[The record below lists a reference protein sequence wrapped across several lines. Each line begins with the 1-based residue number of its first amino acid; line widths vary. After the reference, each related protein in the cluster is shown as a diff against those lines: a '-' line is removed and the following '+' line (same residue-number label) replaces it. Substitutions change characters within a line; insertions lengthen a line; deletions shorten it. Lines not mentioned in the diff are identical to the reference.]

1 MNPGDRLDQVVDKD
15 LPIKENIRFLGRLLG
30 DTLREQEGDETFNL
44 IESIR
49 QTAVRFRRDGQQQ
62 AREELETLLCGL
74 SHEATVLVARA
85 FTYFSQLSN
94 IAEDLHY
101 IRRRRAYQ
109 LAASLPREGDMAHA
123 IRRAAA
129 AGVGPEELQSF
140 FSGALISPVLTAHP
154 TEVQRKSILDCQR
167 EIAELLNERDRLQL
181 TPEERAFNEAGL
193 RRAVLSLWQTRILR
207 ELRLGV
213 RDEVDNGL
221 SYYLTTF
228 LQQVPRL
235 YTDIED
241 LLATRWPEAHFHV
254 PAFFKL
260 GSWIGGD
267 RDGNPYVTAQ
277 VIRYAVAK
285 QSSVALEHYL
295 SQIGQLRMELSQS
308 IRLVQVT
315 PELEILAARS
325 LEESEHRRDEPYRL
339 ALSGIHS
346 RLTATLQTLD
356 PYGSEPRAVSSVKPY
371 VVPADLGRDLQTI
384 ADSLILH
391 GSARVAAGRLR
402 GVQRAVQV
410 FGFHLAPLDL
420 RQHSGVHEQVV
431 AELFQAGAQRE
442 GYGALDESERR
453 RWLLAELTLPR
464 LLRSPYLSYSTET
477 KRELEI
483 FDAAAE
489 IQRRYGADALP
500 TYIISTT
507 TAVSDILEAAL
518 LLKEAG
524 LMHPGPRPRLAMNLV
539 PLFET
544 IADLRAC
551 GCIMDELLNL
561 AFYRKLLDDR
571 GGVQEIMVG
580 YSDSNKDG
588 GYLTSNWEL
597 YIGQHQFKN
606 VDDCPFCVAPERED
620 DDSLIVY
627 RGADQLRRTEP
638 LPVQPGPPAGLPV
651 PAHSRLHGP
660 DRGGNSRIRRA
671 DADGHARAAQG
682 RQPDRFQPR
691 DEPGRDRRRRY
702 RRAPAPARGAA
713 LGRGRE
719 LLPDHRPDQ
728 GHHPDPGRGPPAGG
742 GRSGPRTND
751 ARAGE
756 GLPGRRMLNRHARGF
771 FTALFSPLA
780 RWLLRVG
787 VFPDAVTIVGTLG
800 VVVGALVFY
809 PLGQLWWGTLFI
821 TAFIFSDVIDGIM
834 ARMQK
839 GGGRWGNFLDSTLD
853 RIADGALFAGVA
865 VWFFTG
871 GANTP
876 DRDCRRRLPCPGHGG
891 LLRPGE
897 GRGAGLPGQCGPRR
911 ARRAAGLRPGGHRIH
926 RPGPAHRGSFWD
938 AVPARRREPCDDHSA
953 DHHRAPPVAGRDR
966 RHRDRTGR
974 LSATLRSLSR
984 RGVTGIHPGRGGELV
999 LALPANGSG
1008 NPVSAKRHLC
1018 AVRAPARSSIY
1029 PLGFLCLHLM

>member
-1 MNPGDRLDQVVDKD
+1 M
-15 LPIKENIRFLGRLLG
+15 
-30 DTLREQEGDETFNL
+30 
-44 IESIR
+44 
-49 QTAVRFRRDGQQQ
+49 
-62 AREELETLLCGL
+62 
-74 SHEATVLVARA
+74 
-85 FTYFSQLSN
+85 
-94 IAEDLHY
+94 
-101 IRRRRAYQ
+101 
-109 LAASLPREGDMAHA
+109 
-123 IRRAAA
+123 
-129 AGVGPEELQSF
+129 
-140 FSGALISPVLTAHP
+140 
-154 TEVQRKSILDCQR
+154 
-167 EIAELLNERDRLQL
+167 
-181 TPEERAFNEAGL
+181 
-193 RRAVLSLWQTRILR
+193 
-207 ELRLGV
+207 

-241 LLATRWPEAHFHV
+241 LVATRWPEAHFHV

-597 YIGQHQFKN
+597 YKAERGLVKVLRGHGIKLRLFHGRGGTVGRGGGPSYEAILAQPPGSVAGQIRITEQGEVVASKYANPEIGRRNLETLVAATLEATLLNCHSDVKQIYHEAMDELSEEAYRAYRSLVYETPGFVSFFRTATPINEIADLHVGSRPGSRKTSDRIEDLRAIPWVFSWSLSRIMLPGWFGFGAA
-606 VDDCPFCVAPERED
+606 VDAFLAHRGAPGIGLLREMYRDWSFFRTLLSNMDMVLANSDIHIASRYAELMDDIDLRED
-620 DDSLIVY
+620 VF
-627 RGADQLRRTEP
+627 G
-638 LPVQPGPPAGLPV
+638 
-651 PAHSRLHGP
+651 
-660 DRGGNSRIRRA
+660 RIRREMQRSIEHLLA
-671 DADGHARAAQG
+671 ITEQNELLESNTSLARSFRNRVPYIDPLNHLQVEAL
-682 RQPDRFQPR
+682 
-691 DEPGRDRRRRY
+691 RRY
-702 RRAPAPARGAA
+702 R
-713 LGRGRE
+713 
-719 LLPDHRPDQ
+719 
-728 GHHPDPGRGPPAGG
+728 
-742 GRSGPRTND
+742 SGSGD
-751 ARAGE
+751 
-756 GLPGRRMLNRHARGF
+756 
-771 FTALFSPLA
+771 
-780 RWLLRVG
+780 
-787 VFPDAVTIVGTLG
+787 
-800 VVVGALVFY
+800 
-809 PLGQLWWGTLFI
+809 
-821 TAFIFSDVIDGIM
+821 
-834 ARMQK
+834 
-839 GGGRWGNFLDSTLD
+839 D
-853 RIADGALFAGVA
+853 RIKQAI
-865 VWFFTG
+865 
-871 GANTP
+871 
-876 DRDCRRRLPCPGHGG
+876 
-891 LLRPGE
+891 LLTINGI
-897 GRGAGLPGQCGPRR
+897 
-911 ARRAAGLRPGGHRIH
+911 AAGLR
-926 RPGPAHRGSFWD
+926 
-938 AVPARRREPCDDHSA
+938 
-953 DHHRAPPVAGRDR
+953 
-966 RHRDRTGR
+966 
-974 LSATLRSLSR
+974 
-984 RGVTGIHPGRGGELV
+984 
-999 LALPANGSG
+999 NSG
-1008 NPVSAKRHLC
+1008 
-1018 AVRAPARSSIY
+1018 
-1029 PLGFLCLHLM
+1029 